1 LNLGE
6 DMLTKRLLLKKIE
19 DLQKTYSNITNF
31 DELYKKIMDSYQNSK
46 SLINEQVLQYDKKIV
61 QQQNAIES
69 KTDEFSKKVDQ
80 ILNQAF
86 ENNKS
91 FIIKYQSDIED
102 FFLKGQ
108 QQLSELTSEL
118 KTAFKGQIEQESQ
131 NFLIKTDANIK
142 KYGIE
147 LEDAV
152 KQSKNL
158 IQQYVE
164 NSKLNLVESIQ
175 NIFNQKI
182 NEVLISDV
190 SNKATKEMVD
200 SFNKI
205 LLKMKEPEVNSIFEG
220 VKSLL
225 FKELSNLPGKPIVEK
240 KSSPIKKGE
249 VFHKNKQKLK
259 TCIEASTKE
268 IPIIPMIVG
277 PAGTG
282 KSTAVEQISR
292 ELGLNF
298 YMANRIQNT
307 FELLG
312 FVDASGKYVTTQFYE
327 AFVKGGLFLFDE
339 VDASSPEALV
349 TINAALS
356 QGYMAFPGQPNAL
369 PMHSDF
375 KVVCAGNTF
384 GSGATLQYTGRNKLD
399 AATLD
404 RFMIIEWDYDQEL
417 ENKLIKDKDL
427 LTFCWKLRG
436 ETAKIDPTIIVS
448 TRGILILEKLIKQDE
463 NSKNFDISDILRQ
476 KFFETTKKEYL
487 KKIYEGVSQ
496 TLNKNP
502 YFKYLENLTK

>member
-1 LNLGE
+1 
-6 DMLTKRLLLKKIE
+6 MLTKRFLLKKIE
-19 DLQKTYSNITNF
+19 DLQNTYSNIINF

-91 FIIKYQSDIED
+91 SLIKYQSDIED
-102 FFLKGQ
+102 FFFKGQ
-108 QQLSELTSEL
+108 EQLSALSNEL
-118 KTAFKGQIEQESQ
+118 KISFKGQIEQESH
-131 NFLIKTDANIK
+131 NFFLKTDLNIK
-142 KYGIE
+142 KYGTD
-147 LEDAV
+147 LEESV
-152 KQSKNL
+152 KQSKNT

-164 NSKLNLVESIQ
+164 NAKLNLVESIQ

-190 SNKATKEMVD
+190 SFKATKEIVD

-205 LLKMKEPEVNSIFEG
+205 LLKMKEPEVNSVFEG

-225 FKELSNLPGKPIVEK
+225 FKQLGNLPGKPIDDRK
-240 KSSPIKKGE
+240 LLPIKKGE

-356 QGYMAFPGQPNAL
+356 QGYMAFPGQPNAIQ
-369 PMHSDF
+369 MHPDF

-404 RFMIIEWDYDQEL
+404 RFMIIEWDYDTDL

-427 LTFCWKLRG
+427 LAFCWKLRV
-436 ETAKIDPTIIVS
+436 EASKIDSTIIVS
-448 TRGILILEKLIKQDE
+448 TRGILILEKLLKQDE
-463 NSKNFDISDILRQ
+463 ASKNFEISDILKQ
-476 KFFETTKKEYL
+476 KFFETTKKEHI
-487 KKIYEGVSQ
+487 KKIYDGVSQ
-496 TLNKNP
+496 SLNKNP
-502 YFKYLENLTK
+502 YFKYLENLIK

>member
-1 LNLGE
+1 
-6 DMLTKRLLLKKIE
+6 MLTKRFLLKKIE
-19 DLQKTYSNITNF
+19 DLQNTYSNIVNF

-91 FIIKYQSDIED
+91 SLIKYQSDIED
-102 FFLKGQ
+102 FFFKGQ
-108 QQLSELTSEL
+108 EQLSALSNEL
-118 KTAFKGQIEQESQ
+118 KISFKGQIEQESQ
-131 NFLIKTDANIK
+131 NFLLKTDANIK
-142 KYGIE
+142 KYGTD
-147 LEDAV
+147 LEEAV
-152 KQSKNL
+152 KQSKNT

-190 SNKATKEMVD
+190 SNKATKEIVD

-225 FKELSNLPGKPIVEK
+225 YKQLGNLPGKPIDDRK
-240 KSSPIKKGE
+240 LLPIKKGE

-356 QGYMAFPGQPNAL
+356 QGYMAFPGQANAIQ
-369 PMHSDF
+369 MHPDF

-404 RFMIIEWDYDQEL
+404 RFMIIEWDYDLEL
-417 ENKLIKDKDL
+417 ENKLIKDKEL
-427 LTFCWKLRG
+427 LAFCWKLRV
-436 ETAKIDPTIIVS
+436 EAAKIDSTIIIS
-448 TRGILILEKLIKQDE
+448 TRGILILEKLLKQDE
-463 NSKNFDISDILRQ
+463 TSKNFDISDILKQ
-476 KFFETTKKEYL
+476 KFFETTKKEHL

-502 YFKYLENLTK
+502 YFKYLEILIK

>member
-1 LNLGE
+1 
-6 DMLTKRLLLKKIE
+6 MLTKRLLLKKIE
-19 DLQKTYSNITNF
+19 ELQKTYANIINF
-31 DELYKKIMDSYQNSK
+31 DELYKKIMDSYQSSK

-61 QQQNAIES
+61 QQQMAIES
-69 KTDEFSKKVDQ
+69 KTDGFSTKVDQ

-86 ENNKS
+86 ENNKAS
-91 FIIKYQSDIED
+91 LMKYQSDIEN
-102 FFLKGQ
+102 FFFEGQ
-108 QQLSELTSEL
+108 QQLSTLSNEL
-118 KTAFKGQIEQESQ
+118 KISFKGQIEQETL
-131 NFLIKTDANIK
+131 NFHSKADANIK
-142 KYGIE
+142 KYATDLDE
-147 LEDAV
+147 AL
-152 KQSKNL
+152 KQSKNS

-164 NSKLNLVESIQ
+164 NSKLNLVETIQ

-182 NEVLISDV
+182 NQVLLSDISF
-190 SNKATKEMVD
+190 KATKEILD

-205 LLKMKEPEVNSIFEG
+205 LLKMKEPEVTSVIEG
-220 VKSLL
+220 IKSLVYKQL
-225 FKELSNLPGKPIVEK
+225 NDLPNKPIEMK
-240 KSSPIKKGE
+240 KLLPIKKEE

-292 ELGLNF
+292 ELGLGF

-369 PMHSDF
+369 QMHPDF

-404 RFMIIEWDYDQEL
+404 RFMIIEWDYDLEL
-417 ENKLIKDKDL
+417 ENTLIKDKEL
-427 LTFCWKLRG
+427 LAFCWKLRV
-436 ETAKIDPTIIVS
+436 EAAKIDSTIIIS

-463 NSKNFDISDILRQ
+463 TSKNFDISDILKQ
-476 KFFETTKKEYL
+476 KFFETTKKDHL

-502 YFKYLENLTK
+502 YFKYLEILIK

>member
-1 LNLGE
+1 
-6 DMLTKRLLLKKIE
+6 MLTKRFLLKKIE
-19 DLQKTYSNITNF
+19 DLQNTYSNIINF

-80 ILNQAF
+80 ILNQSF

-91 FIIKYQSDIED
+91 SLIKYQTDIED

-108 QQLSELTSEL
+108 QQLSALSNEL
-118 KTAFKGQIEQESQ
+118 KTSFKGQIEQESQ
-131 NFLIKTDANIK
+131 NFLSKTDASIK
-142 KYGIE
+142 KYGTD
-147 LEDAV
+147 LEDSV
-152 KQSKNL
+152 KQSKNT

-182 NEVLISDV
+182 NEVLILDI

-205 LLKMKEPEVNSIFEG
+205 LLKMKEPEVNSIIEG
-220 VKSLL
+220 IKSLL
-225 FKELSNLPGKPIVEK
+225 KKQLSDLPGKPLEEK
-240 KSSPIKKGE
+240 KLLTIKKGE
-249 VFHKNKQKLK
+249 VFHKNKEKLK
-259 TCIEASTKE
+259 TCIQASTKE

-356 QGYMAFPGQPNAL
+356 QGYMAFPGQPNAIQ
-369 PMHSDF
+369 MHPDF

-404 RFMIIEWDYDQEL
+404 RFMIIEWDYDIDL

-427 LTFCWKLRG
+427 LAFCWKLRS
-436 ETAKIDPTIIVS
+436 EASKIDSTIIVS
-448 TRGILILEKLIKQDE
+448 TRGILILEKLLKQDE
-463 NSKNFDISDILRQ
+463 ASKNFEISDILKQ
-476 KFFETTKKEYL
+476 KFFETTKKEHI
-487 KKIYEGVSQ
+487 KKIYDGVSQ
-496 TLNKNP
+496 SLNKNL
-502 YFKYLENLTK
+502 YFKYLENLIK